1 MAMPLLAALLAT
13 ITQARADIM
22 ISNPISGPPA
32 TPGDGLLVDYYKTA
46 SPPGTISN
54 AQAYIAGNL
63 PSASFISTGVGYPF
77 ASPGGTID
85 DTSTLSTYLGNNDA
99 ASLSNPSVGMNT
111 LEDSIYH
118 FTGFINI
125 TAANL
130 TTTFQL
136 GSDDGGD
143 SLDQRNSG
151 DRQRRRSLLQHRLA
165 NGRFHGA
172 GALRREFDLL

>member
-1 MAMPLLAALLAT
+1 MTRKHLRPKTMAMPLLAALLAT

-136 GSDDGGD
+136 GSDDGT
-143 SLDQRNSG
+143 LSG
-151 DRQRRRSLLQHRLA
+151 STE
-165 NGRFHGA
+165 
-172 GALRREFDLL
+172 LR